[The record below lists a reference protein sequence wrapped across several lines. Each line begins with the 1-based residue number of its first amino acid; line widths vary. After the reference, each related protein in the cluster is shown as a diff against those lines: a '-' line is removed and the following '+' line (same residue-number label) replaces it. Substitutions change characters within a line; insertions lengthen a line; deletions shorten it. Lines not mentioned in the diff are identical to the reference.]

1 MRFPRRRSD
10 PRVSLAPGST
20 IGIVGGGQ
28 LGRMM
33 AMAAAR
39 LGYKCHIFD
48 PHYRPCAA
56 EVAGSF
62 TRAAFD
68 DAAALK
74 AFADQ
79 CDVVTYEFENLP
91 VAPLAALGDK
101 LRPGTRSLAIAQDR
115 AVEKRFLEING
126 ATVAAWREV
135 GSVAELD
142 AAVAALGLPLVLKS
156 RRLGYDGKGQ
166 AWIREAG
173 EARAAWAS
181 IGDAPAVAEAGI
193 AFDAEFSVL
202 IARGGDGKTRAF
214 PCPRNEHDDGILRRS
229 TVPAGDLIEALAEGS
244 VATAARLAEALG
256 HVGMFTVEFFATADG
271 ALVNEIAPRVHN
283 SGHWTI
289 EGAATCQFEQ
299 HVRAICG
306 LPLGSAAL
314 VAGGAVM
321 DNLIG
326 TDVDRWAQIVA
337 EPGAALHLYNKGEA
351 RPGRKMGHVTR
362 LT

>member
-1 MRFPRRRSD
+1 MRLP
-10 PRVSLAPGST
+10 PGST

-39 LGYKCHIFD
+39 LGYRAHIFD

-68 DAAALK
+68 DEAALK

-91 VAPLAALGDK
+91 VAPLGALGEK
-101 LRPGTRSLAIAQDR
+101 LRPGTRSLEIAQDR
-115 AVEKRFLEING
+115 AVEKRFLEANG
-126 ATVAAWREV
+126 ARVAAWREV
-135 GSVAELD
+135 GSVDELE

-166 AWIREAG
+166 AWVREPG
-173 EARAAWAS
+173 QARAAWAS
-181 IGDAPAVAEAGI
+181 IGDTPAVAEA
-193 AFDAEFSVL
+193 AVDFDAEFSVL
-202 IARGGDGKTRAF
+202 IARAANGQTRAF
-214 PCPRNEHDDGILRRS
+214 PCPRNEHREGILRRS
-229 TVPAGDLIEALAEGS
+229 TVPAGPTVDPLTDVA
-244 VATAARLAEALG
+244 VATAATLAEALG
-256 HVGMFTVEFFATADG
+256 HVGMFTVEYFACAEG

-289 EGAATCQFEQ
+289 EGAHSSQFEQ

-306 LPLGSAAL
+306 LTLGSADL

-326 TDVDRWAQIVA
+326 ADVDRWAEIVA

-362 LT
+362 LK